1 MLHNLQNIC
10 VVIDLTY
17 NCRAFNCYGFHYFV
31 TGNNNNTSMS
41 SRQSNTVYS
50 IDTFTLVYRGSNC
63 GTIHCSLLSSDGLPS
78 SRLQIVELV
87 TPTIKLW
94 TPLTPP
100 ILSLSTK
107 TSVNAKSLQ
116 RRRQHSDQST
126 PILCH
131 RSAISQT
138 HRMPPPSQMTS
149 FCNLFT
155 NFTLTS
161 QYIILTNDMTLYK
174 GYCAFFSP
182 GKETMD

>member
-31 TGNNNNTSMS
+31 TGNNNKTSMS

-63 GTIHCSLLSSDGLPS
+63 GTIHCSLLSSDGLSS
-78 SRLQIVELV
+78 SRLQIGELV

-138 HRMPPPSQMTS
+138 HRMPPPSQI
-149 FCNLFT
+149 T

>member
-1 MLHNLQNIC
+1 
-10 VVIDLTY
+10 
-17 NCRAFNCYGFHYFV
+17 
-31 TGNNNNTSMS
+31 MS

-63 GTIHCSLLSSDGLPS
+63 GTIHCSLLSSDGLSS
-78 SRLQIVELV
+78 SRLQIGELV

-107 TSVNAKSLQ
+107 SLQ
-116 RRRQHSDQST
+116 RRRQHSHQST
-126 PILCH
+126 LILCH